1 MCCVCGRYFPQVLKE
16 HRSHDVVLMCLTC
29 HQRSNVYDAA
39 VKERLASECDAPLDA
54 GENGKYRR
62 DHAVHRVKS
71 AAK

>member
-1 MCCVCGRYFPQVLKE
+1 M
-16 HRSHDVVLMCLTC
+16 VLMCLTC

-39 VKERLASECDAPLDA
+39 VKERLANECDAPLDA